1 LLGFIAVHP
10 SAGKTIAQLGSDSQT
25 GDGMTPLDSTRHS
38 FILKVWLEEDT
49 EEAACATW
57 RGQITHVTNGD
68 QRYLQDLDEIRAFV
82 ALYLEEMGIKVTYR
96 WPVRECLRR
105 LWASLGGGL
114 LR

>member
-1 LLGFIAVHP
+1 
-10 SAGKTIAQLGSDSQT
+10 
-25 GDGMTPLDSTRHS
+25 MTPLDSTRHS